1 MTGMLTVTSDKM
13 NMKTHKDLEVW
24 KEAVQLVTQIY
35 EVTKDFPKEELYGLI
50 SQIRRS
56 AVSIP
61 SNIAEGAARN
71 SEKEFIQFLYI
82 SLGSLSELETE
93 LIISK
98 NLGYLKDEKEITLMK
113 QIDSIRKMLS
123 GLIHS
128 IKKRQN
134 R

>member
-1 MTGMLTVTSDKM
+1 MNGMLTVTSDKM
-13 NMKTHKDLEVW
+13 SMRTHKDLEVW

-35 EVTKDFPKEELYGLI
+35 EVIKGFPKEELYGLI

-98 NLGYLKDEKEITLMK
+98 NLGYLKDEKEITLMQ